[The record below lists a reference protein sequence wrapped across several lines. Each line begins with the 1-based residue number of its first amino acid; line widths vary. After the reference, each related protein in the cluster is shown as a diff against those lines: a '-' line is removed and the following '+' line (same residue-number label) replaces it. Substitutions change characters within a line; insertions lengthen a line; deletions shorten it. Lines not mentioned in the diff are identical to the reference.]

1 MAVDIGIFEKL
12 RELKN
17 RYLNEHPDALRQ
29 IEEWE
34 NRVQKLSRDQDYFNQ
49 EATQELYKLLKNR
62 IKTHMTARLQKGRTP
77 EDNRISDAQETGYSR
92 CLTRIT
98 RMSLQHSRNLLTVKY
113 NNTKR
118 MLYN

>member
-17 RYLNEHPDALRQ
+17 RYVNEHPDALRQ

-77 EDNRISDAQETGYSR
+77 EDNRISDAQETECR
-92 CLTRIT
+92 W
-98 RMSLQHSRNLLTVKY
+98 LLSMFNPNYENELATLEELI
-113 NNTKR
+113 NSEI
-118 MLYN
+118 